1 MADSEMMGRS
11 AWYSWRWGV
20 VLSCGLS
27 WLAVPLTSRAAPP
40 PAQPTPKVPADGAQP
55 SSPPPPPTP
64 PPPPVAVPTAADPL
78 LDQGEPAPG
87 ESPVAPA
94 PIAPAGPTLTLPTEA
109 LTAPA
114 KNELDLFRLDSLLN
128 SVVVTASRGQEE
140 ERSSAAA
147 SVFTISRE
155 DIQQHGWRS
164 ITEALGN
171 VPGLYLIDDL
181 VTPSV
186 GVRGVTGGLQAGS
199 RLVKVMINGV
209 AINFRPELTALL
221 GQEFLPID
229 AVERIEVA
237 KGPLSAL
244 YGANAF
250 IATINVITRRG
261 RAGTSAE
268 LTLHSG
274 AVNGNGAIGGSGL
287 LSYRGAN
294 LWILAAF
301 SGARIDRSG
310 LVLQQT
316 FDSPFVDPAEYGRAS
331 SNDLAL
337 PLSGY
342 LQIGA
347 TSERLGTLVLEGG
360 VQRLDANGE
369 FRLNSLLTGRS
380 RVQLLNLWSNLRYDQ
395 HWSKVDFSASASYSR
410 GTPDRDYQ
418 LSLTGNNSYSFRPNY
433 DYHDFMAQTSVTYSP
448 FGARLSIKA
457 NLEFD
462 FAREGVL
469 YYTQTFNRPEGVRLP
484 GDAVDLIAD
493 STPRT
498 QDYFNVGAALQ
509 ITSAPFRRLPKLLFS
524 GNLRIDKITFGPAD
538 YDPLYSWRLAASY
551 RVNPRTV
558 VKLVAGRAFQTPS
571 GTLLFGQGQFGT
583 ANNVIGNLTLQG
595 LPLLRPQTVT
605 SVELLASTVLFRH
618 LALEGGVFGQF
629 LDDKIEFIQTGG
641 DFVAA
646 NRDVQNSVGFEA
658 AARLSF
664 GRFSSYGWASFLWN
678 LGSDPNPPDQYPNIF
693 GLIGVDLDVKEAYVH
708 ANAQVRIVG
717 PRGPSQSNLTL
728 NNNVAYPIPTYGA
741 VDITLS
747 SVGLHPFGRNTE
759 TRILLSVRNIT
770 VGTRFEPGFG
780 GFDFPN
786 IRESYHIQLQ
796 QTF

>member
-1 MADSEMMGRS
+1 M
-11 AWYSWRWGV
+11 
-20 VLSCGLS
+20 
-27 WLAVPLTSRAAPP
+27 PP
-40 PAQPTPKVPADGAQP
+40 P
-55 SSPPPPPTP
+55 SIPPDV
-64 PPPPVAVPTAADPL
+64 PPPPVAAVAPSASSVD
-78 LDQGEPAPG
+78 DEPAPEEISALAPASQAATPATTG
-87 ESPVAPA
+87 SATDLPADPVAA
-94 PIAPAGPTLTLPTEA
+94 SSSS
-109 LTAPA
+109 
-114 KNELDLFRLDSLLN
+114 ELDLFKLDALLN

-155 DIQQHGWRS
+155 DILQHGWHS
-164 ITEALGN
+164 IAEALGN

-186 GVRGVTGGLQAGS
+186 GVRGVTGGLQSGS

-209 AINFRPELTALL
+209 AVNFRPELTAFL
-221 GQEFLPID
+221 GPEFIPIA

-250 IATINVITRRG
+250 IATINVITRRSQPG
-261 RAGTSAE
+261 LTTE

-274 AVNGNGAIGGSGL
+274 AVSGNGFVGGSGL
-287 LSYRGAN
+287 VSYLGQH
-294 LWILAAF
+294 LWMLAAF

-316 FDSPFVDPAEYGRAS
+316 FDSPTVGPMQYGRAS

-342 LQIGA
+342 LQIGVG
-347 TSERLGTLVLEGG
+347 SERLGTLVLEGG
-360 VQRLDANGE
+360 IQRLDSNGE

-380 RVQLLNLWSNLRYDQ
+380 RIQLLNLWSNLRYEQ
-395 HWSKVDFSASASYSR
+395 HWSHVDLTASVSYSH

-418 LSLTGNNSYSFRPNY
+418 LSLTGTDAYSFRPNY
-433 DYHDFMAQTSVTYSP
+433 DYHDLAAQTAVTYSP

-457 NLEFD
+457 SLDVD

-469 YYTQTFNRPEGVRLP
+469 YYSQTFNRPEGIRMP
-484 GDAVDLIAD
+484 GDTLDLIAD

-498 QDYFNVGAALQ
+498 QDYINVGAALQ
-509 ITSAPFRRLPKLLFS
+509 LTSAPFRRLPNLHFS

-551 RVNPRTV
+551 RFNPRTV

-571 GTLLFGQGQFGT
+571 GALLFGQGQFGNT
-583 ANNVIGNLTLQG
+583 DNVVGNLTLQG
-595 LPLLRPQTVT
+595 QPLLRPQTVT
-605 SVELLASTVLFRH
+605 SVELLASTGLFRH
-618 LALEGGVFGQF
+618 LLIEGGAFGQF
-629 LDDKIEFIQTGG
+629 LNDKIEFIQTGG

-646 NRDVQNSVGFEA
+646 NRGAQNSVGLEA
-658 AARLSF
+658 TTRLSF
-664 GRFSSYGWASFLWN
+664 GRFSAYGWASFLWN
-678 LGSDPNPPDQYPNIF
+678 LSDALNPPAQYPNIF
-693 GLIGVDLDVKEAYVH
+693 GLIGADLDAKEVHLH
-708 ANAQVRIVG
+708 ANAQVRVVG

-728 NNNVAYPIPTYGA
+728 NNNLPYSIPTYGA
-741 VDITLS
+741 VDVTIS
-747 SVGLHPFGRNTE
+747 SVGLHPLGPRAE
-759 TRILLSVRNIT
+759 TRVLVSARNIGI
-770 VGTRFEPGFG
+770 GTRFEPGFG
-780 GFDFPN
+780 GFDYPN
-786 IRESYHIQLQ
+786 IKESYHVDFQ